1 MNSKI
6 EIFTSILE
14 RNFGNDKAQILN
26 VIHAHLND
34 KAESTSLDVVY
45 LNRGETREDHKEFK
59 TDEMGVVLR
68 YKILVKDLAIFEVLY
83 NTGSSIEVIPFEEFK
98 VQPGAKRMV

>member
-1 MNSKI
+1 MH
-6 EIFTSILE
+6 
-14 RNFGNDKAQILN
+14 
-26 VIHAHLND
+26 VHLND

-45 LNRGETREDHKEFK
+45 LNRGETREDHIEFK